1 MKHVTF
7 DLSDRMKQMA
17 DARANYESRAT
28 EFDNALYRLRND
40 INALLQLHHEDKEE
54 YPELTSGDVKQV
66 ESLRNLCID
75 IENEMRGITDE
86 NTQ

>member
-1 MKHVTF
+1 MTNE
-7 DLSDRMKQMA
+7 
-17 DARANYESRAT
+17 RANYEARAT

-54 YPELTSGDVKQV
+54 YPELTYGDVKQV
-66 ESLRNLCID
+66 EALRELCIG

-86 NTQ
+86 NTE